1 MPTNFS
7 GTLTTGAVSA
17 SESWSHV
24 PEIAKLALME
34 PDQARLAVLYFKL
47 KRKIR
52 RVHLP
57 EYDVQERRPRTR
69 YTTVT
74 GAHNDSTTTIT
85 VGTTVFFTKGDYAI
99 CPQTGETFHVAAV
112 ASSTTLTVATRG
124 SVGGSASAMSGGE
137 TFVRISRHMGEGFT
151 AGTSFITGTD
161 KVQNFA
167 GIISTPIQWSKTQL
181 KAWSQLSA
189 DQMSSR
195 KEADREAMSIEHIRE
210 LDYDL
215 LLSKKASYT
224 DVDGNLCR
232 FTNGLFSIISTNK
245 YTNPGALPV
254 TEEDFVTN
262 VIAPAFKNGSPVD
275 KWGIT
280 SVKFLTTMESWGR
293 DKLRYN
299 DVMSQKL
306 GFEVLEYRTT
316 CGKVNLVHHPGL
328 DIPYYEDS
336 FAVTD
341 LRWTGI
347 ALYRDTEL
355 QESIQNPKDDVV
367 LDQWL
372 TEAGFSY
379 QYEETCA
386 LGLKLHGS

>member
-1 MPTNFS
+1 MATNIS
-7 GTLTTGAVSA
+7 GTITTGAVTTA
-17 SESWSHV
+17 ESWSHV

-34 PDQARLAVLYFKL
+34 PDQARLAVLYFKM
-47 KRKIR
+47 KRKVR
-52 RVHLP
+52 RVHNA

-74 GAHNDSTTTIT
+74 GAHNDSVTTIT

-99 CPQTGETFHVAAV
+99 CPSTGETFHVAAV
-112 ASSTTLTVATRG
+112 ASGTTLTVAARG
-124 SVGGSASAMSGGE
+124 TVGGAAVALVGGE
-137 TFVRISRHMGEGFT
+137 YFVRIARHMGEAFT

-161 KVQNFA
+161 KVTNYA

-181 KAWSQLSA
+181 KTWSQLS
-189 DQMSSR
+189 DNQMSAR

-232 FTNGLFSIISTNK
+232 FTNGAFSVISTNK
-245 YTNPGALPV
+245 YTHTSAQPV
-254 TEEDFVTN
+254 TEETFSQY
-262 VIAPAFKNGSPVD
+262 VIQPAFKNGSPVD

-280 SVKFLTTMESWGR
+280 SIKFLGTMEQWGKDR
-293 DKLRYN
+293 LRPN
-299 DVMSQKL
+299 DNLSQKL
-306 GFEVLEYRTT
+306 GFEVMEYRNSV
-316 CGKVNLVHHPGL
+316 GKVNIIHHPGL
-328 DIPYYEDS
+328 DVPYYEDS
-336 FAVTD
+336 FGLLD

-347 ALYRDTEL
+347 ALLRDTEL
-355 QESIQNPKDDVV
+355 QEGIQNPKDDVV

-386 LGLKLHGS
+386 LGLKLHGA